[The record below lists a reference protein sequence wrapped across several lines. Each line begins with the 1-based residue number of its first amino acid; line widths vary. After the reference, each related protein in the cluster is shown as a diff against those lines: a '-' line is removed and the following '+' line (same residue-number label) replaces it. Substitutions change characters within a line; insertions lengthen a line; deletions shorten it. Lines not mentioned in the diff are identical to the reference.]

1 MAPGKHQKQEVYPV
15 QQKKTSFTAHQQTML
30 RRRGLNPNDWELVKN
45 TYVSLY
51 IRNIHTGRIKIINKQ
66 N

>member
-1 MAPGKHQKQEVYPV
+1 M
-15 QQKKTSFTAHQQTML
+15 QQKKASFTANQQTML
-30 RRRGLNPNDWELVKN
+30 RRRGLNPNDWALVKS
-45 TYVSLY
+45 TYGSIY